1 MEGNVP
7 LDSGLLLLQCSESEK
22 EIEIYLKTLKKK
34 KNITA
39 CVYSRN
45 NNNNKINYYYYYIK
59 IVKGIQGY
67 YIDFTDEILSGISS
81 YSQM

>member
-34 KNITA
+34 NTLQF
-39 CVYSRN
+39 VY
-45 NNNNKINYYYYYIK
+45 ILEIIIIIK
-59 IVKGIQGY
+59 LII
-67 YIDFTDEILSGISS
+67 IIIIIILK
-81 YSQM
+81 

>member
-1 MEGNVP
+1 M
-7 LDSGLLLLQCSESEK
+7 DSGLLLLQCSESEK

-34 KNITA
+34 TLQF
-39 CVYSRN
+39 VYILEIIIII
-45 NNNNKINYYYYYIK
+45 KLIIIIIILKYYYIK